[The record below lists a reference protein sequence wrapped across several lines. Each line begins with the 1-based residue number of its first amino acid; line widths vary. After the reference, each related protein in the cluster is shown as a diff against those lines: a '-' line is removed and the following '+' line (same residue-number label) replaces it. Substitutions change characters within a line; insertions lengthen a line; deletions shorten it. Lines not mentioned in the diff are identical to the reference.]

1 MIWLGRVST
10 IRHRLQSTNPE
21 LAASITFVI
30 VPVEPA
36 AFFSLS
42 IIEYKFAELYTT
54 LTSKVLQ

>member
-42 IIEYKFAELYTT
+42 IIEYKFADRK
-54 LTSKVLQ
+54 SVV